1 MLFADHNS
9 LIFEILEKRVTMSPG
24 QIDDLQATHTQ
35 TGKALAEVAL
45 AAGVLSRETLL
56 RTVAD
61 HEGLRY
67 LEKIPHAVP
76 TALRETVPTRLARDY
91 GIVPV
96 EDEGGKLILLA
107 VDPLNP
113 FALDDLTFAL
123 GRDIEIA
130 LADPEAVKALLDSTY
145 GRRDSVDLAEILRG
159 VEMAEAEVDTADVGA
174 LAMAARDAPVIR
186 FVDAVLRDAVR
197 RQSSDVHFEPFED
210 AFRVRFRIDGALQ
223 EVSTPARV
231 LAVPVISRI
240 KVLADLNIAERRV
253 PQDGRIQMT
262 VDGRA
267 VDMRVSTLPTQF
279 GESVVLRV
287 LDKSVVNLNLDAL
300 GMPPGILGA
309 VRELARR
316 PNGIFIVTGPTGSGK
331 TTTLNSALRE
341 VNDEETK
348 ILTAEDPVEYEI
360 DGIMQVAVNAG
371 IGLTF
376 ATALRSFL
384 RQDPDKI
391 LVGEIRDLE
400 TARIA
405 VQASLTGHLVFST
418 LHTNDAA
425 GAVTR
430 LVDMG
435 LEPYLIA
442 ASLEAVLAQ
451 RLVRRVCRECSGTYR
466 PGEDDLARLG
476 IDHAAVGEGTFA
488 RGRGC
493 AACGGSG
500 YRGRLGL
507 YELIRVTDRFREAV
521 VAGATTLDLAAIAC
535 EEGTRTLRQDGIRAL
550 LDHATTAEEILRY
563 T

>member
-1 MLFADHNS
+1 MA
-9 LIFEILEKRVTMSPG
+9 PG
-24 QIDDLQATHTQ
+24 QLDDLQTTHVQ
-35 TGKALAEVAL
+35 TGKPLAEVVV
-45 AAGVLSRETLL
+45 AAGILGRGELL
-56 RTVAD
+56 RLVA
-61 HEGLRY
+61 EYEQLRY
-67 LEKIPHAVP
+67 FAEVPAAPPSVLRNAVP
-76 TALRETVPTRLARDY
+76 VRLARDY
-91 GIVPV
+91 GVVPV
-96 EDEGGKLILLA
+96 EENDGRLTLLA
-107 VDPLNP
+107 VDPMNP
-113 FALDDLTFAL
+113 HVLDDLTFAL
-123 GRDIEIA
+123 GRDVEIG
-130 LADPEAVKALLDSTY
+130 LADPEAVERLLEATY
-145 GRRDSVDLAEILRG
+145 GKDTADFAEILQRAETAVDG
-159 VEMAEAEVDTADVGA
+159 AESEDAEAAVA
-174 LAMAARDAPVIR
+174 AARDAPVIR

-197 RQSSDVHFEPFED
+197 RQASDVHFEPFED
-210 AFRVRFRIDGALQ
+210 VFRVRCRIDGALQ
-223 EVSTPARV
+223 EVSAPARV

-253 PQDGRIQMT
+253 PQDGRIQMA

-267 VDMRVSTLPTQF
+267 VDLRVSTLPTQF

-300 GMPPGILGA
+300 GMPPEILAA

-360 DGIMQVAVNAG
+360 DGIMQVAVNSG

-376 ATALRSFL
+376 AAALRSFL

-405 VQASLTGHLVFST
+405 VQASLTGHLVFTT

-435 LEPYLIA
+435 LEPYLIS

-451 RLVRRVCRECSGTYR
+451 RLVRRVCRDCSETYR
-466 PGEDDLARLG
+466 PGDDELARLCLDRAMTG
-476 IDHAAVGEGTFA
+476 AGTFA

-493 AACGGSG
+493 APCGGTG
-500 YRGRLGL
+500 YRGRIGL
-507 YELIRVTDRFREAV
+507 YELIRVGDRFREAV
-521 VAGATTLDLAAIAC
+521 VAGATTLDLAAIAG
-535 EEGTRTLRQDGIRAL
+535 EEGTRTLRQDGTRAL
-550 LDHATTAEEILRY
+550 LDHGTTTDEILRY

>member
-1 MLFADHNS
+1 MLLADHNS
-9 LIFEILEKRVTMSPG
+9 LVFEVLEKRAGLEPG
-24 QIDDLQATHTQ
+24 RLDDLQATHVQ
-35 TGKALAEVAL
+35 TGKPLAEVAVS
-45 AAGVLSRETLL
+45 AGVLERGELL
-56 RTVAD
+56 RLVAD
-61 HEGLRY
+61 YERLRY
-67 LEKIPHAVP
+67 FAEVP
-76 TALRETVPTRLARDY
+76 PAPPPALREAVPASLARDY
-91 GIVPV
+91 GVIPV
-96 EDEGGKLILLA
+96 EENNGRLTLLA
-107 VDPLNP
+107 VDPMNP
-113 FALDDLTFAL
+113 HVLDDLTFAL
-123 GRDIEIA
+123 GRDIEIG
-130 LADPEAVKALLDSTY
+130 LADPEAVAHLLESTY
-145 GRRDSVDLAEILRG
+145 GKDTADPAEILHG
-159 VEMAEAEVDTADVGA
+159 LDAAEDGAEPADAEAA
-174 LAMAARDAPVIR
+174 AMAARDAPVIR

-197 RQSSDVHFEPFED
+197 RQASDVHFEPFED
-210 AFRVRFRIDGALQ
+210 VFRVRSRIDGALQ

-267 VDMRVSTLPTQF
+267 VDLRVSTLPTQF

-300 GMPPGILGA
+300 GMPPEILAA

-341 VNDEETK
+341 VNEEETK

-360 DGIMQVAVNAG
+360 DGIMQVAVNSG

-376 ATALRSFL
+376 AAALRSFL

-405 VQASLTGHLVFST
+405 VQASLTGHLVFTT

-451 RLVRRVCRECSGTYR
+451 RLVRRVCRECSETYR
-466 PGEDDLARLG
+466 PGDAELARLG
-476 IDHAAVGEGTFA
+476 LDRAMIGAGTFA

-521 VAGATTLDLAAIAC
+521 AGGATTLGLAAIAC
-535 EEGTRTLRQDGIRAL
+535 EEGTRTLREDGARAL